1 MNAHSRVHCFEH
13 PFVEPWS
20 TKARKGRYERERLG
34 ERRMPSRV
42 RREWKAS
49 PMGGGVGVT
58 RKGGEEV
65 VEVEMEMEGGE
76 CNGV

>member
-1 MNAHSRVHCFEH
+1 MS
-13 PFVEPWS
+13 
-20 TKARKGRYERERLG
+20 
-34 ERRMPSRV
+34 SRV

>member
-1 MNAHSRVHCFEH
+1 MS
-13 PFVEPWS
+13 
-20 TKARKGRYERERLG
+20 
-34 ERRMPSRV
+34 SRV

-58 RKGGEEV
+58 RKGGKEV